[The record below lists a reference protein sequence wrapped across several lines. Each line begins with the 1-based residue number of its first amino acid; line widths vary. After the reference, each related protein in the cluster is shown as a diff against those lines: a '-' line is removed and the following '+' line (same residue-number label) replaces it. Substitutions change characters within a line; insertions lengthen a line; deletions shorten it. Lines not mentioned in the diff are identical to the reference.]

1 MFYVLCYDV
10 QGLGLHNHD
19 DHDHDHDH
27 SGVETMVWKMLMTC
41 LAIWGFFNLQAVLD
55 TLSRAVITI
64 KVHVM
69 SFQMIIIIIVITLD
83 VDRIQVTMYNYAL
96 ACMYMYSS
104 HQMP

>member
-1 MFYVLCYDV
+1 MYYVLCYDV

-55 TLSRAVITI
+55 TLSRAVITTESTCD
-64 KVHVM
+64 VV
-69 SFQMIIIIIVITLD
+69 LD
-83 VDRIQVTMYNYAL
+83 HYYCCYYIGR
-96 ACMYMYSS
+96 
-104 HQMP
+104 